1 MKSRGWI
8 LPLILLLTTVGCD
21 RMTKHLAI
29 IHLAGAPP
37 QSYLQNTI
45 RLQYAENSG
54 AFLSLGSELP
64 DTVRTAILTV
74 GVALLLALVAVLAIR
89 RRWTGAALA
98 GVSLMW
104 AGGVSNLID
113 RAMSGHVVDFLN
125 LGVGSLRTGIFN
137 VADVAVLI
145 GAVMIVIGDFRNTSS
160 AP

>member
-89 RRWTGAALA
+89 RRWTGTALA

-137 VADVAVLI
+137 VADVAVLL
-145 GAVMIVIGDFRNTSS
+145 GAVMIVIGDLRNTSS